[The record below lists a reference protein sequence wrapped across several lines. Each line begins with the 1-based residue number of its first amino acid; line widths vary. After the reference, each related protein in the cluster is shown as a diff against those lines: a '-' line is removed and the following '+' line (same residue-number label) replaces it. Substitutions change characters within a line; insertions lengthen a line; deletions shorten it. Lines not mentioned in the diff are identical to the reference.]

1 MEKYVGVCVQDVG
14 LFLTVGFD
22 SKNYFLVGGSKLTP
36 DEVESLRA
44 AGCALPDE
52 PNAFSANWLLD
63 AERVLGAKARDAHL
77 DRIPDAE
84 LSRLSECLKP
94 VKHYLLYGAGMTWDG
109 HDRYKI
115 VDDLSEVRDAIVDY
129 NGRFLEQR
137 ESSHDVPIGAPFY
150 VIGIGERAKR
160 TLEDSNFQ
168 DVRRFVENT
177 LITHHN

>member
-1 MEKYVGVCVQDVG
+1 MDKSVGVCVQDIG

-22 SKNYFLVGGSKLTP
+22 GKNYFLVAGSKLTP

-44 AGCALPDE
+44 AGCCLPDE
-52 PNAFSANWLLD
+52 LNGFRSIWLLD
-63 AERVLGAKARDAHL
+63 AERALGAKARDAHL
-77 DRIPDAE
+77 DHIPNSE
-84 LSRLSECLKP
+84 PSRLSECLKP
-94 VKHYLLYGAGMTWDG
+94 AKHYLLYGAGMTGDG
-109 HDRYKI
+109 HDGYKI

-129 NGRFLEQR
+129 NGRCLEQR

-150 VIGIGERAKR
+150 VIGIGERTKR
-160 TLEDSNFQ
+160 TLEDSDFQ